1 MVFEMRTY
9 FAAPGKLDDLNAR
22 FRNHTC
28 RLFEKHGMRN
38 LGYWMPLEN
47 GEQKLVYIV
56 AHESREAATES
67 WKRFGADPAW
77 HAVVKESEKNGKLV
91 LRIESVYMTGT
102 DYSAIR

>member
-28 RLFEKHGMRN
+28 RLFDKHGMRN
-38 LGYWMPLEN
+38 VGYWMPLEN
-47 GEQKLVYIV
+47 PEQKLVYII
-56 AHESREAATES
+56 AHESREKAAEN
-67 WKRFGADPAW
+67 WKKFALDPLW
-77 HAVVKESEKNGKLV
+77 QAVVKESEKNGKLV
-91 LRIESVYMTGT
+91 TRIESTYLAGT